1 MLSQNIIQHYA
12 RALDEAEQSRQQI
25 EALTQ
30 THPNM
35 TLEDAYR
42 VQQAWINMKLARG
55 RKKIGKKIGL
65 TSRAMQLAMKI
76 DEPDFGVLLDDMAFE
91 NECELVSDNFL
102 DPRVEVE
109 FGFKL
114 KKTLSGEALSL
125 ENVLQATHYIQPM
138 LEIIAARSY
147 RVHPQTNYTRTIYD
161 TISDNAASAAFI
173 VGGEKID
180 PAQLADEIDLARAGA
195 VLYRNGEVEETGLG
209 AGILGHPANAL
220 IWLAK
225 RLAPFGETLQA
236 GEVILAGSFTRPVVC
251 RAGDRFLADYGRLG
265 KIGFTII

>member
-1 MLSQNIIQHYA
+1 MLSQNIIRQYA

-30 THPNM
+30 TYPNM
-35 TLEDAYR
+35 TLEDAYQ
-42 VQQAWINMKLARG
+42 VQKAWIDMKLARG

-147 RVHPQTNYTRTIYD
+147 RVHTQTNYTRTIYD

-173 VGGEKID
+173 VGGEKMD
-180 PAQLADEIDLARAGA
+180 PHKIDLAGAGA
-195 VLYRNGEVEETGLG
+195 ALYRNGEVEETGLG

-225 RLAPFGETLQA
+225 RLAPFGESLQA

>member
-1 MLSQNIIQHYA
+1 MLSQNIIQQMA
-12 RALDEAEQSRQQI
+12 CALDEAEQNGQQI
-25 EALTQ
+25 EAFTQ
-30 THPNM
+30 THPMM

-42 VQQAWINMKLARG
+42 VQKAWIDMKLARG

-76 DEPDFGVLLDDMAFE
+76 DEPDFGILLDNMLFE
-91 NECELVSDNFL
+91 NECELVASDFL

-114 KKTLSGEALSL
+114 KKTLIGNELSL
-125 ENVLQATHYIQPM
+125 ENVLEATDYIQPM

-147 RVHPQTNYTRTIYD
+147 RVHPQTGYTRTIYD

-180 PAQLADEIDLARAGA
+180 PAQLANEIDLAWAGS

-209 AGILGHPANAL
+209 AGILGHPAKGL

-225 RLAPFGETLQA
+225 RLAPFDEGLQA
-236 GEVILAGSFTRPVVC
+236 GDFILAGSFTRPVNC

-265 KIGFTII
+265 KIAFTVI